1 MFNYDMAKDSNTYLH
16 RVGRAGRFGTKGM
29 AVSFVSAEEDNKVM
43 DDVKA
48 RFIVK
53 INELPETIDE
63 N

>member
-1 MFNYDMAKDSNTYLH
+1 
-16 RVGRAGRFGTKGM
+16 M

-43 DDVKA
+43 DDVKS